1 MDGWEAS
8 RGCEFVKER
17 ERGFGHSKLSAGK
30 VKGLNEAADRPLTCW
45 ENELLGG

>member
-1 MDGWEAS
+1 MAGRLPGDVS
-8 RGCEFVKER
+8 LCVRER